1 MKIKIFMLLLLFL
14 MTGCGINEGIIQKA
28 ERGYI
33 EFTGNIDGAVAQ
45 VDNSEPFKITLN
57 VYQLSNGKHRVKVF
71 RDSKLVVD
79 RLLFI
84 DDQTRLE
91 VQIP

>member
-1 MKIKIFMLLLLFL
+1 MKINILLFL
-14 MTGCGINEGIIQKA
+14 FFLLLTSCGINEGITQKA

-33 EFTGNIDGAVAQ
+33 EFTGNLSGAVAQ
-45 VDNSEPFKITLN
+45 IDNLEPFQISLN
-57 VYQLSNGKHRVKVF
+57 IYQISNGKHRVKVF
-71 RDSKLVVD
+71 RGSKLVVD